1 MTPVTTK
8 VIEKLSAIEGELKR
22 LGRWSTYELSEEQYE
37 DMGAFG
43 VNTMSYEQWLQFILI
58 PTVKDIIESKEE
70 FPDESNTGAYAVRYF
85 DGDPDAFQLI
95 SLLCEFDELFN

>member
-1 MTPVTTK
+1 MIPNTQV
-8 VIEKLSAIEGELKR
+8 VLEKISAIEAELKR
-22 LGRWSTYELSEEQYE
+22 LGRWSGEELREEQYE

-43 VNTMSYEQWLQFILI
+43 ANTMSYEQWLQFILI

-85 DGDPDAFQLI
+85 DGDTDAATLI
-95 SLLCEFDELFN
+95 SLLSEFDQLFI